1 MSQQIIIAEQARIAA
16 LIKDDRVEE
25 LIVSQGQYQIDDI
38 FLGTVENVL
47 PGIDAAFIDIGE
59 SKKNG
64 FIHVSDLGPLRLKK
78 GSAGITELL
87 EPKQKVLVQVMK
99 EPTGSKGPRLTGNIS
114 LPGKYIIL
122 QPFGQGVNISRKI
135 NTETERSRLRALG
148 VLIKPPGTGLLFR
161 TEAKDI
167 VEELLIEDLEHL
179 IQKWE
184 NILQLNEI
192 SNPPMLISRDEDFSL
207 KILRD
212 YANSSISK
220 VTIDNKNATERA
232 KNYLINNESN
242 FIIDFHNNS
251 QEDHILEKY
260 KINQTIQKALQPRVD
275 LPSGGYIII
284 EPTEA
289 LTVIDVNS
297 GSFTRSANSRQTVLW
312 TNCEAAIEISRQMK
326 LRNIGG
332 VLIIDFID
340 MDSRRDQ
347 FQLLEH
353 FTTAIKDDSAKPQI
367 AQLTELGLVE
377 LTRKRQGQNIYELF
391 GKTCN
396 CCEGLGHLQNLPNL
410 QKNNIDS
417 SKSSKKSKK
426 SVQENNLE
434 NNQTLVHKIK
444 NKAIEKESS
453 NTLISSEEKNN
464 LKKKELNDD
473 INPATQS
480 NEQEYIYVNLSE
492 EEKHVYSQL
501 GINPL
506 IKLGK
511 EFIKVNNIP
520 RLENDESKSKEASSL
535 KERKERKERKI
546 KDSNTFSGNLNE
558 DDSDKNKAD
567 ISNDQKVVN
576 QEDLKET
583 HENEDS
589 DITRRKRRRSSAG
602 ND

>member
-16 LIKDDRVEE
+16 LIKDDRVDE
-25 LIVSQGQYQIDDI
+25 LIVSQGQYQIEDI

-161 TEAKDI
+161 TESEDI
-167 VEELLIEDLEHL
+167 NEELLIEDLENL
-179 IQKWE
+179 IKKWD
-184 NILQLNEI
+184 NIQQLNEI

-212 YANSSISK
+212 YVNSSTTK
-220 VTIDNKNATERA
+220 VTIDNKSAIERA
-232 KNYLINNESN
+232 KNYLVNNESN

-251 QEDHILEKY
+251 KDDHILEKY
-260 KINQTIQKALQPRVD
+260 KITQTIQKALQPRVD

-353 FTTAIKDDSAKPQI
+353 FTTAIKNDSAKPQI

-396 CCEGLGHLQNLPNL
+396 CCDGLGHLQNLDDI
-410 QKNNIDS
+410 QKIS
-417 SKSSKKSKK
+417 LETSKSPKKSKK
-426 SVQENNLE
+426 SVHENNLE
-434 NNQTLVHKIK
+434 NNQISVNEIK
-444 NKAIEKESS
+444 NKTAEKESS
-453 NTLISSEEKNN
+453 HDLIASDEKIS
-464 LKKKELNDD
+464 LKEKDLNDD
-473 INPATQS
+473 IKAANNS
-480 NEQEYIYVNLSE
+480 NEQEFIYVKLSE
-492 EEKHVYSQL
+492 EEKLVYSQL

-520 RLENDESKSKEASSL
+520 KLEQDGL
-535 KERKERKERKI
+535 KREKVDQSNEKKGKI
-546 KDSNTFSGNLNE
+546 KKNLDNILADNFSN
-558 DDSDKNKAD
+558 DDSDNKVD
-567 ISNDQKVVN
+567 ISNAKKIVN
-576 QEDLKET
+576 
-583 HENEDS
+583 NEDIKENQ
-589 DITRRKRRRSSAG
+589 DNEDPEITRRKRRRSSAG
-602 ND
+602 NE